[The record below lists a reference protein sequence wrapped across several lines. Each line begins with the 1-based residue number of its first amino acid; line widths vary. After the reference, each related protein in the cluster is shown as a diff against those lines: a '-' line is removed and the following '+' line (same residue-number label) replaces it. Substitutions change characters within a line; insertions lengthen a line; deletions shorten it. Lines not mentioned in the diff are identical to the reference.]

1 MRGAGGSFG
10 IATSIEVTTHPAP
23 PSATVFQYTW
33 DLSVKDATDAVAAF
47 QSFVETGVPP
57 EFGAYL
63 NLFHGSTSGKIGV
76 VLNGGWYGPPKG
88 FNATIAPFLSKISTT
103 PRTTLN
109 VGSYINSVTAFG
121 QGTGVPSLNTSAPA
135 KRDTF
140 YAKSLMT
147 PENSPMSTSA
157 IMALMNYLAHEGFS
171 SSMVCVSLS
180 SLHVILRFLRSHG
193 YARSSYTEA
202 RIRR

>member
-47 QSFVETGVPP
+47 QSFVETGVPS

-63 NLFHGSTSGKIGV
+63 NLGKGSASGRV
-76 VLNGGWYGPPKG
+76 VLDLNGGWYGRAND

-103 PRTTLN
+103 PKTTLN
-109 VGSYINSVTAFG
+109 IGSYINSVTVFG
-121 QGTGVPSLNTSAPA
+121 QGTGSQSLNTSAPD
-135 KRDTF
+135 KRNTF

-157 IMALMNYLAHEGFS
+157 IMAFMNYLAYKGFYSTIVRVSVVPCTQSYNS
-171 SSMVCVSLS
+171 SVAMVLPAR
-180 SLHVILRFLRSHG
+180 VIWR
-193 YARSSYTEA
+193 
-202 RIRR
+202 